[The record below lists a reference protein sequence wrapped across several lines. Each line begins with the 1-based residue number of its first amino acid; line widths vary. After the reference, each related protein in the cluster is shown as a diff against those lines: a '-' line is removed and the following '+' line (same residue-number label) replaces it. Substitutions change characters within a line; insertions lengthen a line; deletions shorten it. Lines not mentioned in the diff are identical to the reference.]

1 MERVKPMVKWSVW
14 LVFCWLMACS
24 PGAAFASV
32 RPNPPALNLP
42 SQVAGGGGYAFQEA
56 FPGLPSVNVVS
67 FAIPPGE
74 TNRLFL
80 ADKAGIIWV
89 ITNLASPNLSVFLDL
104 SAKTVTDSECGLT
117 GVAFHPWYS
126 LNGQFYVFYSTL
138 TTTPLGTGLHQRVAQ
153 FSVDFDNPNQ
163 ALPDSEVPLITQYDR
178 DPEHQ
183 GGTLQFGPDGY
194 LYIGVGDEGGNFDSF
209 NNAQRIDGN
218 FFSGILRIDVDRL
231 SENIP
236 PNPHPAVNPGT
247 YFVPADNPFWG
258 LTSFRGQTVD
268 PQEIRTE
275 FYAIGFRN
283 PFRFAFDPVSHELF
297 VNDVGQNEREEID
310 RAQAGGNYGWHFYE
324 GTLPS
329 PAYPPVEPLEFQSP
343 TYEYQHE
350 GLKIAITA
358 GLPYRGTKYPEL
370 DGAYVFFDF
379 GGSMG
384 ILRNDRAAGWINQ
397 WLPDGLAPSGVS
409 DLIVL
414 PSSGDILIGDYL
426 FGAIYRLIPNR
437 AQATTVPAKLSQ
449 TGIFED
455 LTSLTPTPGLEP
467 YEVNVP
473 FWSDGATKRRW
484 FALPST
490 NAYLTYTSAGAW
502 QSPSG
507 TVWVKHFNLDVLSNS
522 IPTTRKIETRVLVRT
537 DTGVYGATY
546 QWRDDQSDADL
557 VPAGGS
563 NSAFWVNRGG
573 TNHLQTWHFPAQS
586 ECTTCHNS
594 LAGFSLGFNTPQ
606 LNRSVVY
613 DDIYTNQIAAW
624 ADAGYFSNPPVAPA
638 YERSLKPLDSPGT
651 SRRWLARSFLAANC
665 SACHFPNGPT
675 RATWDARPEPDL
687 SDLGIVGV
695 SALENL
701 SDPYNVETDDIVSP
715 GNLDT
720 SVLYRRLAD
729 FAPYHMPPLATKELD
744 TVALPM
750 LAGWITNDL
759 VVHQSYQTWVQTYFP
774 SNAPPS
780 VVSPT
785 ADPDGDGLPN
795 MAEWLLSQDPTNPRS
810 TWSWSIQAENDGF
823 HLQFL
828 RLADVAFQI
837 EVSDSAGIEANWQP
851 LAVPGNEWQV
861 TANRVPVD
869 LVLPTPSTGQAFY
882 RVTMSEP

>member
-1 MERVKPMVKWSVW
+1 MEQVKQMEKWFARLLLYW
-14 LVFCWLMACS
+14 ALACS
-24 PGAAFASV
+24 QGITFGTI
-32 RPNPPALNLP
+32 RPDPPVLNLP
-42 SQVAGGGGYAFQEA
+42 PQVADPGAYSFQEA
-56 FPGLPSVNVVS
+56 FPGLPTVNVVS

-80 ADKAGIIWV
+80 ADKAGVIWV

-104 SAKTVTDSECGLT
+104 SDRTVTDSECGLT
-117 GVAFHPWYS
+117 GLAFHPWYS

-138 TTTPLGTGLHQRVAQ
+138 TTTALGTGLHQRVAQ
-153 FSVDFDNPNQ
+153 FSADFDNPNQ
-163 ALPDSEVPLITQYDR
+163 ALPNSEIPLITQYDR
-178 DPEHQ
+178 NPEHQ

-194 LYIGVGDEGGNFDSF
+194 LYIGVGDEGGDFDSF
-209 NNAQRIDGN
+209 DNAQRIDGN
-218 FFSGILRIDVDRL
+218 FFSAILRIDVDML
-231 SENIP
+231 SKNIP

-247 YFVPADNPFWG
+247 YFVPADNPFFG
-258 LTSFRGQTVD
+258 MTSFRGQAVN
-268 PQEIRTE
+268 PPEIRTE

-310 RAQAGGNYGWHFYE
+310 RVQAGGNYGWHFFE

-329 PAYPPVEPLEFQSP
+329 PAYPPADPLEFQPP

-370 DGAYVFFDF
+370 DGTYVFFDF
-379 GGSMG
+379 GGTMG
-384 ILRNDRAAGWINQ
+384 ILHKDMVAGWINQ
-397 WLPDGLAPSGVS
+397 WVPDGFTPSGVS

-414 PSSGDILIGDYL
+414 PSTGDILIGDYL
-426 FGAIYRLIPNR
+426 FGTIYRLVPNQ
-437 AQATTVPAKLSQ
+437 AQGGALPSQLSQ
-449 TGIFED
+449 TGIFD
-455 LTSLTPTPGLEP
+455 NLTYLTPTPGLEP

-473 FWSDGATKRRW
+473 FWSDGAAKRRW
-484 FALPST
+484 FGLPST
-490 NAYLTYTSAGAW
+490 DAYFTYTSAGAW

-507 TVWVKHFNLDVLSNS
+507 TVWVKHFDLDVLSNS

-546 QWRDDQSDADL
+546 QWRDDQTDADL
-557 VPAGGS
+557 VPSSG
-563 NSAFWVNRGG
+563 NNTAFWVNRDG

-586 ECTTCHNS
+586 ECATCHNS
-594 LAGFSLGFNTPQ
+594 MAGFSLGFNTPQ

-613 DDIYTNQIAAW
+613 NDIFTNQIAAW

-638 YERSLKPLDSPGT
+638 YERSLSPLDSPAT

-665 SACHFPNGPT
+665 TACHFPNGPT

-695 SALENL
+695 TAMESL
-701 SDPYNVETDDIVSP
+701 SDPYNVEPDYIVSP
-715 GNLDT
+715 GDLDT
-720 SVLYRRLAD
+720 SALYRRLAD
-729 FAPYHMPPLATKELD
+729 MAPYHMPPLATTELD
-744 TVALPM
+744 TVALPI

-759 VVHQSYQTWVQTYFP
+759 VVHQSYQAWAQTYFP
-774 SNAPPS
+774 SNAPPTQ
-780 VVSPT
+780 VGQN
-785 ADPDGDGLPN
+785 ADPDGDGLTN
-795 MAEWLLSQDPTNPRS
+795 MAEWLLSEDPRNPRP
-810 TWSWSIQAENDGF
+810 TWSWGIQAETDGF
-823 HLQFL
+823 HLQYL

-837 EVSDSAGIEANWQP
+837 EVSATAGVEANWQP

-861 TANRVPVD
+861 TAYPVPVD
-869 LVLPTPSTGQAFY
+869 LIIPPPLSGQAFY
-882 RVTMSEP
+882 RVKISEP